1 LYTESDITAGRLSY
15 GLHDLIDTRSS
26 VAVEQE
32 PVLKNHE
39 TSLIETRG
47 YEFFY
52 FILFYLFILFEDKA

>member
-1 LYTESDITAGRLSY
+1 VTLQQVAYHTAFF
-15 GLHDLIDTRSS
+15 HDLIDTRSS

-47 YEFFY
+47 YEFFLFY
-52 FILFYLFILFEDKA
+52 FILFIYFV

>member
-1 LYTESDITAGRLSY
+1 M
-15 GLHDLIDTRSS
+15 
-26 VAVEQE
+26 AVEQE